1 MDLLSHL
8 SHSPI
13 DFYFSKNPRNF
24 VVEEIPLYPFSGSGE
39 HLILKI
45 RKKNLSTMEMLNI
58 LSKNLNIKRFEIGY
72 AGLKDKNALTTQYIS
87 INKKLAKNIE
97 SLCIENIKILDAT
110 YHDNKIKLGHLKGNK
125 FFIRLKKLN
134 KIDAEKLQN
143 ACKIVLDSGIPNY
156 FGSQR
161 FGKNGD
167 NYKEGKAILEKTLK
181 IRDRKISQF
190 LISSYQSY
198 LFNKWLRYRV
208 ESSKI
213 INDFSPNE
221 AAKILQ
227 LDCGL
232 IKKIKAQKHFFKL
245 LEGDVMQ
252 HYPNGKL
259 FFNEDSKDSK
269 DSKNNLESSDYIN
282 DEDNS
287 FRFYHHNIAPTGL
300 LYGSKSVLAKD
311 LAFKIECDFIDKL
324 LDSQLGQRRFAWIF
338 LENLEFIYK
347 EDIANGE
354 LNFVLPKGSYATIL
368 LELLANR
375 PIKEEFVDEF

>member
-24 VVEEIPLYPFSGSGE
+24 IVEEIPLYPFSGSGE
-39 HLILKI
+39 HLIIKI

-97 SLCIENIKILDAT
+97 SLQIENIKILDIT
-110 YHDNKIKLGHLKGNK
+110 YHENKIKLGHLKGNK

-134 KIDAEKLQN
+134 KIDAEKLKN
-143 ACKIVLDSGIPNY
+143 ACRIVLDSGIPNY
-156 FGSQR
+156 FGAQR

-167 NYKEGKAILEKTLK
+167 NYKEGKAILEKTLR

-198 LFNKWLRYRV
+198 LFNKWLNYRV
-208 ESSKI
+208 KFSKI
-213 INDFSPNE
+213 INDFSVNE
-221 AAKILQ
+221 AMKILQ
-227 LDCGL
+227 LDSAL
-232 IKKIKAQKHFFKL
+232 IKNLKTQKHFFKL
-245 LEGDVMQ
+245 LIGDVMQ

-259 FFNEDSKDSK
+259 FFNEDSSVIKAESIEDSINE
-269 DSKNNLESSDYIN
+269 DSAI
-282 DEDNS
+282 
-287 FRFYHHNIAPTGL
+287 RFYNHKIAPTGL
-300 LYGSKSVLAKD
+300 LYGSKSVLSKD
-311 LAFKIECDFIDKL
+311 LAFKIECNFIDKL
-324 LDSQLGQRRFAWIF
+324 LDGELGQRRFAWIF

-354 LNFVLPKGSYATIL
+354 LNFALPKGSYATIL

-375 PIKEEFVDEF
+375 PIKEEFIDEF